1 MLDPPDQVVCLA
13 PVFQKVLEEAAPGPR
28 ESARTATESKPAQR
42 GEASV
47 SQADQVNQADLADL
61 ADHPPEGLVTVSTP
75 ALVEGAVRW
84 SGGDP
89 SDPDRFKEVASR
101 LASVDPALAPR
112 GNVKI
117 ATKQWIVDCKLFT
130 NKTWF

>member
-47 SQADQVNQADLADL
+47 SQADLADL

-84 SGGDP
+84 SGGEA

-117 ATKQWIVDCKLFT
+117 ATKQWFVDCKLFT

>member
-47 SQADQVNQADLADL
+47 SQADLADL

-84 SGGDP
+84 SGGEA